1 MANFDSEVNLQPS
14 YGFTKTLKPKTIVI
28 KMGDGYERRT
38 TLGLPTNQDP
48 MIISVDFNNLSETDS
63 DTIETFLAQRVIDNA
78 AFDFT
83 PPNESSSS
91 KFVYEGH
98 SKQIKYPNRADI
110 KITMRQVFQAE

>member
-1 MANFDSEVNLQPS
+1 MATFPSIEPS
-14 YGFTKTLKPKTIVI
+14 YGFTKTFKPKTIVI
-28 KMGDGYERRT
+28 NLGDGYERRT

-48 MIISVDFNNLSETDS
+48 MKISVNFKNLSETDS
-63 DTIETFLAQRVIDNA
+63 DTIETFLAARAVDNA

-98 SKQIKYPNRADI
+98 TKDINIPNRADI
-110 KITMRQVFQAE
+110 KITMRQVFQTE